1 MFHDPSGKLT
11 GFDVEGVSA
20 STGDRPACLQ
30 AGGRP
35 HHDGLSLLDFR
46 KHKPDTPITIV
57 VKHPDSARN
66 GFVFRKGGS
75 ELVDAFHTAP
85 DDRMNDGTYQ
95 KISEKW
101 FGADVSK

>member
-1 MFHDPSGKLT
+1 LT
-11 GFDVEGVSA
+11 WKGCQLQPAIDLLVSRRVGV
-20 STGDRPACLQ
+20 LIN
-30 AGGRP
+30 
-35 HHDGLSLLDFR
+35 DGLSLLDFR

-66 GFVFRKGGS
+66 GFVFRKGGR